1 MRDAAVILLG
11 YASAMRRSE
20 LTALTLLDVEEK
32 TDGLLVTIRQSK
44 TDQEGQGQIVAVA
57 RGENPETD
65 PVAALAAWRRLR
77 GHEPGPLFPR
87 VLPQPDQP
95 STALR
100 GRNRPDAPRPRTRRW
115 S

>member
-44 TDQEGQGQIVAVA
+44 TDQEGTRPDRRGRPRREPRDRSGCRPGRLAQAARPRAGAAVH
-57 RGENPETD
+57 P
-65 PVAALAAWRRLR
+65 
-77 GHEPGPLFPR
+77 

-100 GRNRPDAPRPRTRRW
+100 GRNRPDAPRARTRRW